1 MEAQACLLDMQE
13 PMRFILVLRITF
25 ELQQEPMRF
34 IFKRIKEMF
43 PTQYKLSSN
52 DSKKYF
58 WQTSKNHNYSNALT
72 MEAYIIYMLKYSIF
86 WV

>member
-1 MEAQACLLDMQE
+1 MEAQACLLDMQEPMRFILVLGITFELQQE

-58 WQTSKNHNYSNALT
+58 
-72 MEAYIIYMLKYSIF
+72 
-86 WV
+86 